1 MPKLMLS
8 SLFTMLAAPVTSES
22 AGGAAGAVA
31 RAAAAASATS
41 SQFLFLLGTDTKF
54 TPKPTTGEDKSY
66 IRGETLSYAAQVTAA
81 ILGETETGKGTA
93 DSPLSYSTPSV
104 DVIDGPTTLGS
115 EVGNRIAHGIF
126 VGLKAAATG
135 KTKLQITAHSR
146 GAVEAILVMHELD
159 RIKRA
164 LRDTPTKTLKA
175 IMLESCCAFTRAAV
189 AELFAE
195 GGDTAEDRARLAE
208 QLEHLEVNPF
218 LIDPVPGDTAYLLPY
233 IGWDNPFF
241 YKKPPCTHYELLL
254 CANERTTC
262 FYPIVPRDMKP
273 TIIPGHHGT
282 ASGNQFTQ
290 PLGPLPAEHADK
302 PTTSVQDLVLLKWLH
317 FQHATTGL
325 FGKRSEPLPLVDHP
339 YLMGIAESYLRAG
352 EKVRTKMLIDTYSA
366 VHGAKAA
373 YDYFNGTSYSYLG
386 RCPAPDGGRYIHN
399 GSSAL
404 TSLNLITPA
413 VGGHFVNIEH
423 AKYVLA
429 DSFEGFAESCDASIE
444 SQLAFVQDNFTKL
457 TNTDLGG
464 VRVRAGL
471 LDDSVRASFFEG
483 LSILVDS
490 ISQKYLRNG
499 LNAAQKSALMA
510 GIKYPFDILTSAIA
524 NEALA
529 EHRPIFAQCQG
540 VLQDGIKKTIDTYFD
555 LITQQYIQ
563 LQNQMTLFLAT
574 PEVFNEKF
582 IAFLTELD
590 TRKGEDVNLT
600 NIHAR
605 LAAISPVTIEAVG
618 NALLMIENDESLSPL
633 QKEAYTVALSSEE
646 YQHLRAHFEAHQN
659 SLKQYLVRIQEL
671 HAITNELKY
680 IHTVLSPL
688 LGTTK
693 SLNFTQAQITL
704 QCKGLKEMA
713 GTLLYAKKHDLRV
726 KPDSVSEEFFT
737 IAKKKAINLGAPSP
751 EARNLA
757 DRQRDLE
764 ASRLELAARAEIIAG
779 QTALLTER
787 DSKISAL
794 QTDEEVRN
802 AFLIQSKLIPLTRN
816 YMEYLLAQAQRYSP
830 AVTQRLVQNL
840 PDIAGNDAYNKIK
853 TKYENAHRLYQKLTA
868 EEGLLPSTRL
878 ENFTR
883 ELTNCQRE
891 LKSPD
896 RDWVTFSKACAAV
909 LAIVATGIIPGLLA
923 LAAYSTTTGNS
934 PRFFSRSNGGKFAE
948 EAAARLSEVTT
959 PRAG

>member
-8 SLFTMLAAPVTSES
+8 GLFTTLAAPATSES

-31 RAAAAASATS
+31 RAAAPATP

-54 TPKPTTGEDKSY
+54 TPKPTIGTDLSY
-66 IRGETLSYAAQVTAA
+66 VRGETLSYAAQATAA
-81 ILGETETGKGTA
+81 ILGEAETDKGAAA

-159 RIKRA
+159 RIKKA
-164 LRDTPTKTLKA
+164 LRDAPTKTLKA
-175 IMLESCCAFTRAAV
+175 IMLESCCKLTSAAV

-195 GGDTAEDRARLAE
+195 GGETFEDREFLATRLEA
-208 QLEHLEVNPF
+208 LEVNPF

-233 IGWDNPFF
+233 IGWHNPHF
-241 YKKPPCTHYELLL
+241 YIKPPCTHYELLL

-290 PLGPLPAEHADK
+290 SLAPILGTCADK
-302 PTTSVQDLVLLKWLH
+302 PTTGVQDLVLYKWLH
-317 FQHATTGL
+317 FQYTTTGL
-325 FGKRSEPLPLVDHP
+325 FGKRKESLPIVAHSPLKTLTEV
-339 YLMGIAESYLRAG
+339 YLRAD
-352 EKVRTKMLIDTYSA
+352 EEVRTSLLIDTYFA

-386 RCPAPDGGRYIHN
+386 RAPAPDGGRYIHN

-404 TSLNLITPA
+404 TSSTLITPA
-413 VGGHFVNIEH
+413 LGGHFVNLEH
-423 AKYVLA
+423 AKLVIA
-429 DSFEGFAESCDASIE
+429 NSFKGFAEICDASIE
-444 SQLAFVQDNFTKL
+444 SQIEFVKDNFTKL
-457 TNTDLGG
+457 TNTNPEGE
-464 VRVRAGL
+464 RVRTGL
-471 LDDSVRASFFEG
+471 SDASVRASFFKG

-529 EHRPIFAQCQG
+529 DHRPIFAQCQG

-555 LITQQYIQ
+555 LITQQYTQ
-563 LQNQMTLFLAT
+563 LQNQMTLFLAP

-618 NALLMIENDESLSPL
+618 SALLMIENDESLSPS
-633 QKEAYTVALSSEE
+633 QKEAYTVAISGKQ
-646 YQHLRAHFEAHQN
+646 YQPLRAHFEAHQN

-713 GTLLYAKKHDLRV
+713 GTLLHAKKHDLRV

-751 EARNLA
+751 EARTLA

-764 ASRLELAARAEIIAG
+764 ASRLELAARAEAIAA

-794 QTDEEVRN
+794 ESDEEVRN
-802 AFLIQSKLIPLTRN
+802 AFLIKDKLVPLTRN
-816 YMEYLLAQAQRYSP
+816 YMEYLLTQAQRYSP
-830 AVTQRLVQNL
+830 AVTQRLMQNL
-840 PDIAGNDAYNKIK
+840 PDIEGNDAYNKIK
-853 TKYENAHRLYQKLTA
+853 TKYDNARRLYQKLTA
-868 EEGLLPSTRL
+868 EQGLLPSTRL

-883 ELTNCQRE
+883 ELTDCQRE

-948 EAAARLSEVTT
+948 EAAARLSEMTT